1 MFNATPFT
9 GSFEENCQEK
19 SVPNLLLSLVN
30 MVLEGPSIKDQLREY
45 STSAA
50 LSIAQILKH
59 NCVKHMSKEV
69 DAALSIRH
77 NSTQEIPL
85 PIYIVLMLQAQTRNR
100 ELVDKLLNL
109 GLSISY
115 DRVLRLSAEMGKQC
129 V

>member
-1 MFNATPFT
+1 
-9 GSFEENCQEK
+9 
-19 SVPNLLLSLVN
+19 
-30 MVLEGPSIKDQLREY
+30 
-45 STSAA
+45 
-50 LSIAQILKH
+50 
-59 NCVKHMSKEV
+59 MSKEV

-129 V
+129 